1 MARLKVKQISDF
13 TTAVQGLIDNDAD
26 QNAAIISAI
35 SSEADAVSS
44 ALVSEINA
52 TNGDVSSI
60 DLKQVSQDSRMTGIE
75 TDVASAADNADVT
88 AVSNALGA
96 EILTTNSEIT
106 ALEGDVSSIDLKQVS
121 QDSRMTGIETDVASA
136 ADNADL
142 TAVSNALG
150 AEILTT
156 NAEISALQAKD
167 GSSDT
172 RFGSVD
178 TRFGSSDTRQVAN
191 EGDIAANSTAVSAI
205 VAGADVNL
213 DQFAEVIAYVNSLDS
228 ADDNFLAGQVSSI
241 NLRISNDEDGLIAEI
256 AATNGDVSSIDLKQT
271 SQDDR
276 MADMEAYDVAL
287 SGELAAEIVATNAD
301 VDSIDLV
308 LTGVGTTA
316 YTDAV
321 SAELA
326 AEIRATN
333 TEVTSLDTYID
344 DVSADLAAEIVAT
357 NADVASLALVDA
369 ALEGQT
375 TYLKLGGLPASP
387 TSFRLQTG
395 VKFGTND
402 DLSVF
407 INGLEV
413 HQTGIAYVD
422 GVGGEFEAAVEAT
435 TEGYNTVDGMT
446 FTLVGIGYDLE
457 ADDHIHVI
465 GVQA

>member
-35 SSEADAVSS
+35 STEADAVSS
-44 ALVSEINA
+44 ALVSEIAATNGDVTSIDSVLATLGTASDLDAVSNALVAEIAA

-60 DLKQVSQDSRMTGIE
+60 DLKQGSQDTRMTGIE
-75 TDVASAADNADVT
+75 S
-88 AVSNALGA
+88 
-96 EILTTNSEIT
+96 
-106 ALEGDVSSIDLKQVS
+106 
-121 QDSRMTGIETDVASA
+121 DVASA

-178 TRFGSSDTRQVAN
+178 TRFGSSDTRQGVN

-213 DQFAEVIAYVNSLDS
+213 DQFAEVIAYVDSLDL

-241 NLRISNDEDGLIAEI
+241 NLRISNDEDGLAAEI

-271 SQDDR
+271 SQDER
-276 MADMEAYDVAL
+276 MADMETYDVAL
-287 SGELAAEIVATNAD
+287 SGELAAEIAATNGD
-301 VDSIDLV
+301 VSSIDLV
-308 LTGVGTTA
+308 LAGVGTSANISSLDT
-316 YTDAV
+316 YIDGV
-321 SAELA
+321 SSDLA
-326 AEIRATN
+326 AEIAATN
-333 TEVTSLDTYID
+333 GDVTSLDTYID
-344 DVSADLAAEIVAT
+344 GVSSDLAAEIAAT
-357 NADVASLALVDA
+357 NADVTSLEAIDA

-375 TYLKLGGLPASP
+375 TYLKLGGLPAST

-413 HQTGIAYVD
+413 HQTGIVIVNAS
-422 GVGGEFEAAVEAT
+422 GQEFEGPVVST
-435 TEGYNTVDGMT
+435 TEGYNTVDGLT
-446 FTLVGIGYDLE
+446 FNLVGIGYDLE

>member
-35 SSEADAVSS
+35 STEADAVSS
-44 ALVSEINA
+44 ALVSEIAATNGDVTSIDSVLATLGTASDLDAVSNALVAEIAA

-60 DLKQVSQDSRMTGIE
+60 DLKQGSQDTRMTGIE
-75 TDVASAADNADVT
+75 S
-88 AVSNALGA
+88 
-96 EILTTNSEIT
+96 
-106 ALEGDVSSIDLKQVS
+106 
-121 QDSRMTGIETDVASA
+121 DVASA

-178 TRFGSSDTRQVAN
+178 TRFGSSDTRQGVN

-213 DQFAEVIAYVNSLDS
+213 DQFAEVIAYVDSLDL

-241 NLRISNDEDGLIAEI
+241 NLRISNDEDGLAAEI

-271 SQDDR
+271 SQDER
-276 MADMEAYDVAL
+276 MADMETYDVAL
-287 SGELAAEIVATNAD
+287 SGELAAEIAATNGD
-301 VDSIDLV
+301 VSSIDLV
-308 LTGVGTTA
+308 LAGVGT
-316 YTDAV
+316 
-321 SAELA
+321 SAN
-326 AEIRATN
+326 IS
-333 TEVTSLDTYID
+333 SLDTYID
-344 DVSADLAAEIVAT
+344 GVSSDLAAEIAAT
-357 NADVASLALVDA
+357 NADVTSLEAIDA

-375 TYLKLGGLPASP
+375 TYLKLGGLPAST

-413 HQTGIAYVD
+413 HQTGIVIVNAS
-422 GVGGEFEAAVEAT
+422 GQEFEGPVVST
-435 TEGYNTVDGMT
+435 TEGYNTVDGLT
-446 FTLVGIGYDLE
+446 FNLVGIGYDLE